1 MAFKNNLKQNSYS
14 WLDKKI
20 KDLSGA
26 SFSTLDSQGSSR
38 FPSPSLRHIGSFSDV
53 DKQKTPQDNCQKS
66 LQSFTD
72 FMQNFQQEK
81 DDNCHE
87 ISELNNESFSDDS
100 DEEEHCIWDNSE
112 AQEMGIDT
120 KNFLNQDGDSFTFYQ
135 LYSIRSQ
142 LYQRN
147 RVLRSTT
154 IQEVSNI
161 SKFYEK
167 PIKLTDMMNQQ
178 TYLDNTCK
186 LFQQL
191 PSLSQDQTPTNKQEE
206 TPKKQLQN
214 EELDQSFVQAIQ
226 QKQDNQNMICQTR
239 KQIQVKTINIQTL
252 NTLIQASE
260 KSQQNL
266 SIKDTKQVNTK
277 SHTKLLTLNMSVT
290 PKSSVPVKTFSIT
303 DLLMQD
309 NSPKKSLNYVS
320 SLNNLEL
327 SINEPNS
334 LTNIPNSTFLSKQNQ
349 VLPKAGLTLSQN
361 KIINLQNIKI
371 MSNDKSQSTERK
383 NYLQKQS
390 SKPQLPMSATRN
402 ISAKKNSFQS
412 PQQSQ
417 KSFQCIYKQSNKSLS
432 SLLGNK
438 QESLLHL
445 SPKAQQITKRACLK
459 L

>member
-20 KDLSGA
+20 KDLSGT

-53 DKQKTPQDNCQKS
+53 DKQKTPQDNGQKS
-66 LQSFTD
+66 LQSFSD

-81 DDNCHE
+81 EDNCHE
-87 ISELNNESFSDDS
+87 ISELNNESYSDDS
-100 DEEEHCIWDNSE
+100 DEEEHCIWDNSD
-112 AQEMGIDT
+112 AQEFGIDT
-120 KNFLNQDGDSFTFYQ
+120 KNFLNQDGDPFTFYQ

-167 PIKLTDMMNQQ
+167 PIKLTEMMNQQ

-191 PSLSQDQTPTNKQEE
+191 PSLSQNQTPTNKLAE
-206 TPKKQLQN
+206 TPKQQLQN
-214 EELDQSFVQAIQ
+214 EDFDQSFVQSFE
-226 QKQDNQNMICQTR
+226 QKEENQNMICQTR
-239 KQIQVKTINIQTL
+239 KQIQVKTIDIQMLTTPIQTS
-252 NTLIQASE
+252 Q

-266 SIKDTKQVNTK
+266 LTKGAKQINSI
-277 SHTKLLTLNMSVT
+277 SHTKLVSLNMSVT

-303 DLLMQD
+303 DLLTQD
-309 NSPKKSLNYVS
+309 NSSSHKSLNYVS
-320 SLNNLEL
+320 SLSNLEL
-327 SINEPNS
+327 NISESNS
-334 LTNIPNSTFLSKQNQ
+334 LTNIPNSTFLNKQNQ
-349 VLPKAGLTLSQN
+349 VLPKGGLTPSKN
-361 KIINLQNIKI
+361 KIINLQYKI
-371 MSNDKSQSTERK
+371 MNNDRSQSTERK
-383 NYLQKQS
+383 YLQKQS
-390 SKPQLPMSATRN
+390 SKPQLPLSATRN

-417 KSFQCIYKQSNKSLS
+417 KSLQYICKQSNKSQNT
-432 SLLGNK
+432 LLGNS
-438 QESLLHL
+438 QEYLLHL
-445 SPKAQQITKRACLK
+445 SPKTQQITKRACLK